1 MTTIYVGN
9 LPFNAREDDIRAL
22 FARHGTVETVKMVM
36 DRDTGRFR
44 GFAFVEMPAADAPVA
59 IEALNAYQI
68 NGRPLRVNAAQ
79 ERPAKPARGVG
90 PYRR

>member
-9 LPFNAREDDIRAL
+9 LPFNAHEDEVRAL
-22 FARHGTVETVKMVM
+22 FGRHGKVGTVKMVM
-36 DRDTGRFR
+36 DRDTGKFR
-44 GFAFVEMPAADAPVA
+44 GFAFVEMSPADAPGA